1 MPKMPNMCYRYS
13 QDVLKT
19 CQGDAQDFPIM
30 LKICES
36 RKDHQLTHWLALQ
49 HGSKRCLRNAHP
61 KNVFLY
67 FVILLREN
75 TFSEGHFISEIQ
87 RMFRDAHC
95 SVSISLIFSVLDS
108 GWKKMISRFLQRRPS
123 ITLWDG
129 AGMVIVVKHRNG
141 RKKERSNFIGFQCRN
156 SRDNASPRLSRWSS
170 SEMKLHLFATKA
182 APLRWTGRNT
192 VYFCFFTALVL
203 ASAKRSIPFRLWSPF
218 SSWP

>member
-75 TFSEGHFISEIQ
+75 TFSEGHFISEIH

-95 SVSISLIFSVLDS
+95 SVSISLTFFCAWLWLKENDLKISTKEAKHNTL
-108 GWKKMISRFLQRRPS
+108 GWRWHGDCCETPK
-123 ITLWDG
+123 WE
-129 AGMVIVVKHRNG
+129 
-141 RKKERSNFIGFQCRN
+141 KEGKIQFHW
-156 SRDNASPRLSRWSS
+156 LSMQEQAR
-170 SEMKLHLFATKA
+170 
-182 APLRWTGRNT
+182 
-192 VYFCFFTALVL
+192 
-203 ASAKRSIPFRLWSPF
+203 
-218 SSWP
+218 